1 MDPIVKCA
9 VDDLNECPNNLEEL
23 DSNYGI
29 RLFCFKTNRF
39 EGTDQRL
46 TEANKAQK
54 FNKSRPTASKR

>member
-1 MDPIVKCA
+1 MDPTVKCA
-9 VDDLNECPNNLEEL
+9 VDDLNECPNNLEEP
-23 DSNYGI
+23 DSIFGI